1 MDLNEPEGWRWI
13 WAMACVAFLGA
24 ELVTPAAFFVLP
36 FALGCALAALS
47 AFAGASLPVE
57 IGVFLASSAAAF
69 GLLWPL
75 GRRLDRTGNQG
86 QVGATR
92 WVGREA
98 VVLQEIPSEVNGT
111 GLVRLDREQWRAES
125 GSRTKILVGSTV
137 LVTRVDGTRLVVL
150 PLEDPPRSL
159 EEGNP

>member
-1 MDLNEPEGWRWI
+1 MDWNGPEGWRWI
-13 WAMACVAFLGA
+13 WALACVAFLGA
-24 ELVTPAAFFVLP
+24 ELVTPAAFFFLP
-36 FALGCALAALS
+36 FALGCALAAIS
-47 AFAGASLPVE
+47 AMAGASLAVE
-57 IGVFLASSAAAF
+57 IGVFLVASSAAF

-92 WVGREA
+92 WVGKEA

-125 GSRTKILVGSTV
+125 GARVKIPVGSTV

-150 PLEDPPRSL
+150 PLEDPPATL
-159 EEGNP
+159 TEGSS